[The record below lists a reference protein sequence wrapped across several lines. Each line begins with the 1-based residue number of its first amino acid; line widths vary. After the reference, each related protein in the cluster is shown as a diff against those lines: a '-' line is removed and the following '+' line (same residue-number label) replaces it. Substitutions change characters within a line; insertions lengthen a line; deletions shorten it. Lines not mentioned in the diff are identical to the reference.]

1 MEMLGKGS
9 SMLARHLLF
18 CALATLAIA
27 CGGGDDSGDAPL
39 GGSLT
44 VTGDVVD
51 FQNGAAVGTG
61 VSVTASGITPPPM
74 IAAQGSMFTITEVPE
89 YSVFQILASATDYRP
104 TFSEVIEVTNQNI
117 TGTKARVVKASY
129 IDGIATAFGITP
141 TAAKGIV
148 IVKLV
153 DANGMPRANIP
164 AGQLL
169 LSGSTMGP
177 YFLDAQGNAAV
188 GAMMSTASGYAVWF
202 ECTPGITE
210 AAQAAAATI
219 TVDMATSPVA
229 GGSVTLAIAKVTDG
243 APMGLPTNVSFSMQ
257 VLPIFSLRGCLACHG
272 ASGPGSDLGGLDM
285 NGGANKVYDE
295 LVNERLG
302 IRVNKTTPANSLLL
316 TKPVREEPP
325 NHQTATF
332 QNAQDAD
339 YLKILVWIR
348 EGAKN
353 N

>member
-1 MEMLGKGS
+1 
-9 SMLARHLLF
+9 MLARHLF
-18 CALATLAIA
+18 CALAVLAIG
-27 CGGGDDSGDAPL
+27 CGSGGGDSGDDAPL

-51 FQNGAAVGTG
+51 FQNGATVATG

-74 IAAQGSMFTITEVPE
+74 ITAQGSMFTITEVPE
-89 YSVFQILASATDYRP
+89 NSVFQILAAATDYRP
-104 TFSEVIEVTNQNI
+104 TFSEVIEVKADNV
-117 TGTKARVVKASY
+117 TGVKARVVKASY
-129 IDGIATAFGITP
+129 INGIATAFGITP

-164 AGQLL
+164 GAQLIL
-169 LSGSTMGP
+169 AGSTMGP
-177 YFLDAQGNAAV
+177 FFLDAQGNAAV
-188 GAMMSTASGYAVWF
+188 GAQMSTASGYAVWF
-202 ECTPGITE
+202 ECLPGITE
-210 AAQAAAATI
+210 AGQAAAATI

-243 APMGLPTNVSFSMQ
+243 APPALPTNVSFSGQ
-257 VLPIFSLRGCLACHG
+257 ILPIFTARGCLACHG

-285 NGGANKVYDE
+285 NGGANKVHAE
-295 LVNERLG
+295 LVTERPG
-302 IRVNKTTPANSLLL
+302 IRVNLAMPEMSLIL
-316 TKPVREEPP
+316 TKPLREEPP

-332 QNAQDAD
+332 QNAQDPD
-339 YLKILVWIR
+339 YLKLLVWIR